1 MNFAKI
7 SVLLACTFSLHAVPA
22 VAVVGSRS
30 APSETVAR
38 SIVTVV
44 GAGGGVCTGTLI
56 APTIVLTA
64 AHCIV
69 PGNANRVVD
78 YSTKPP
84 HLIASRSIAS
94 HPAYNAQAM
103 AAHRATAD
111 VALLRLPAPMPG
123 KVPAPFG
130 APRVPITSNASF
142 TVVGIGV
149 TAAGSGAGVG
159 IARAA
164 ALTVTG
170 RPGTLQIRLTDPA
183 TRNARPGMG
192 GCTGDSGAPAFEDQD
207 GRSIVVGVVS
217 WSTGP
222 NMSAGCGGLTG
233 VTPLTLY
240 KDWIDRTTRGWGAP

>member
-1 MNFAKI
+1 MTRLRTSLAFAI
-7 SVLLACTFSLHAVPA
+7 ALSAAPTAHAIT
-22 VAVVGSRS
+22 GSRS
-30 APSETVAR
+30 APSEAVAR

-84 HLIASRSIAS
+84 QLIAPRSIAT

-123 KVPAPFG
+123 KTPAPYNV
-130 APRVPITSNASF
+130 PRVPITSQAAF
-142 TVVGIGV
+142 TIVGIGV

-159 IARAA
+159 TARAA
-164 ALTVTG
+164 ALGVTG
-170 RPGTLQIRLTDPA
+170 RPGTLQIRLVDPA
-183 TRNARPGMG
+183 TANKRAGMG

-207 GRSIVVGVVS
+207 GRSVIVGVVS

-240 KDWIDRTTRGWGAP
+240 KDWIDRTARGWGAP